1 MRPGPDGPD
10 PDFRREACLGVCL
23 CVRGVF
29 LPGFVLTV
37 PNVCISP
44 AGDRHAILTFFSL
57 ATARSFT
64 PLPIVAVLVAPQPR
78 IRVAMGPEAGRASG
92 KGGCSIAS

>member
-44 AGDRHAILTFFSL
+44 AGDRHAILTFFSGNCEVVYTP
-57 ATARSFT
+57 AHCRGTGGPTAADQSSHGTGSWQGFRERR
-64 PLPIVAVLVAPQPR
+64 L
-78 IRVAMGPEAGRASG
+78 
-92 KGGCSIAS
+92 